1 MSGTSINWQE
11 VVKKK
16 ARGLD
21 DADLGEVQEV
31 YPGIVVIKKGI
42 ADKHKFYFPQT
53 LVDRYD
59 GHVLLFKIS
68 KTEAEWYR
76 YP

>member
-1 MSGTSINWQE
+1 MSGTSINWEE

-21 DADLGEVQEV
+21 DADLGEVQV
-31 YPGIVVIKKGI
+31 HPGIVVIKKGI
-42 ADKHKFYFPQT
+42 ADKDRFYFPQT

-59 GHVLLFKIS
+59 GHTLLFKVS
-68 KTEAEWYR
+68 KTEVEAYR
-76 YP
+76 HP

>member
-1 MSGTSINWQE
+1 MSGTSINWEE

-31 YPGIVVIKKGI
+31 HPGIVVIKKGI
-42 ADKHKFYFPQT
+42 ADKDRFYFPQT

-59 GHVLLFKIS
+59 GYTLLFKIS
-68 KTEAEWYR
+68 KTEAEAYR
-76 YP
+76 HP

>member
-21 DADLGEVQEV
+21 DSDLGEVQEV
-31 YPGIVVIKKGI
+31 YPGIVVIEKGI
-42 ADKHKFYFPQT
+42 AHKDKFYFPQT

-68 KTEAEWYR
+68 RTEAEWYR